1 MKKNVMKTMVVVACV
16 VAAGMGGFKAYNAA
30 NHSAVKMFIAE
41 NVEALTAGESEGDCI
56 ESECGFG
63 GYDSCYY
70 DCGTIHGVCALAY
83 NNKLY

>member
-1 MKKNVMKTMVVVACV
+1 M
-16 VAAGMGGFKAYNAA
+16 
-30 NHSAVKMFIAE
+30 
-41 NVEALTAGESEGDCI
+41 EALTAGESEGDCI

-83 NNKLY
+83 NKKLY